1 MYVYILLTKKF
12 KSAWARNEYTL
23 FASSDVFGGHTYSCR
38 RAKKIVMPTTPWE
51 KISRYRSVATILA
64 IKYEMV
70 YTIYS
75 M

>member
-38 RAKKIVMPTTPWE
+38 RAKIIKMPT
-51 KISRYRSVATILA
+51 VGDILA
-64 IKYEMV
+64 LSKRGHYFG
-70 YTIYS
+70 Y
-75 M
+75 